1 MIEVFQSFSKII
13 TKQKNMVIIPF
24 TVKPINNGLNYNS
37 TNFLNDHLFSTIL
50 LNLNIGSPS
59 QKVTGKVE
67 QYSKC
72 FAMEIINSTS
82 PSYMNLYS
90 PLLSTT
96 ITKRTAKLYYETM
109 NFDNH
114 NESYKIDF
122 TVGEVQSN
130 FNFSNYKYTPVIG
143 LNIPIYDNPCPNF
156 FVNIKKKGL
165 INELIWTIEF
175 VNNSEGNLVIGEDLP
190 NYNDNKYSRDNYYT
204 TYINLNFLLTFDSIY
219 INDKYNENKN
229 YYMNMTQS
237 MIFNNYGLIIGP
249 NEYKQLIDKLF
260 FNDLIKK
267 DICKSDIIFYEY
279 NIRTHAGLNYSL
291 YSCDDKKFT
300 DKTNNYFDKF
310 PELVFSL
317 RSIGH
322 NFILS
327 KEDLFVH
334 IGNKFYFSI
343 IFQTNSDVKEIV
355 WCIGEIFYKKYT
367 TSLNFDQK
375 RIGFYLPK
383 ENDENKEKEKGKD
396 ENKTRTKL
404 IITISVEIFVLAALI
419 ISIIILAIRIKTRK
433 NRVNEINDDNY
444 EYLSNNNDKNDK
456 NNKKLNPEIN

>member
-1 MIEVFQSFSKII
+1 MFFIILIEVFQSFSKII

-59 QKVTGKVE
+59 QKVTGKVD

-72 FAMEIINSTS
+72 FTLEIINSSS

-90 PLLSTT
+90 PLLSTS
-96 ITKRTAKLYYETM
+96 IIKRTAKLYYETM

-229 YYMNMTQS
+229 YY
-237 MIFNNYGLIIGP
+237 I
-249 NEYKQLIDKLF
+249 
-260 FNDLIKK
+260 
-267 DICKSDIIFYEY
+267 
-279 NIRTHAGLNYSL
+279 
-291 YSCDDKKFT
+291 
-300 DKTNNYFDKF
+300 
-310 PELVFSL
+310 
-317 RSIGH
+317 
-322 NFILS
+322 
-327 KEDLFVH
+327 
-334 IGNKFYFSI
+334 
-343 IFQTNSDVKEIV
+343 
-355 WCIGEIFYKKYT
+355 
-367 TSLNFDQK
+367 
-375 RIGFYLPK
+375 
-383 ENDENKEKEKGKD
+383 
-396 ENKTRTKL
+396 
-404 IITISVEIFVLAALI
+404 
-419 ISIIILAIRIKTRK
+419 
-433 NRVNEINDDNY
+433 
-444 EYLSNNNDKNDK
+444 
-456 NNKKLNPEIN
+456 